1 MDVRDSF
8 ELIGGPLE
16 CLTDLHFLSAL
27 DVTLKGAI
35 APCILEMVF
44 SFQFFCFFFLPRES
58 FSLIF
63 FTHNENTRKK
73 SSEWA
78 VMWLIES
85 RKLNPRPATKERKRR
100 GLMCVSREEASD
112 RLRFLESR

>member
-35 APCILEMVF
+35 APCILETVF
-44 SFQFFCFFFLPRES
+44 SFQFFFFF
-58 FSLIF
+58 FS
-63 FTHNENTRKK
+63 
-73 SSEWA
+73 SSGEFQF
-78 VMWLIES
+78 
-85 RKLNPRPATKERKRR
+85 
-100 GLMCVSREEASD
+100 D
-112 RLRFLESR
+112 FLHTQ